1 MTNSQ
6 MYGQRLSNV
15 RNDHFSPLHD
25 EPSPPK
31 DEATEQPRVG
41 PTDRRT
47 DGPKNC
53 VASAPANASAP
64 LRDLVMTF
72 VTFCQQDCDCV
83 YAFDDLL
90 FSALWTSASQK
101 ESIRVSAF
109 FSLSFHFFFFLFF
122 SFSYCVSHSLVRH
135 KFSALFSSSHPV
147 FTSVEHILSGRL
159 IRIHRLG
166 VLFPGAFVPAY
177 TRIMR

>member
-15 RNDHFSPLHD
+15 RDDHFSPLHD

-41 PTDRRT
+41 WT

-109 FSLSFHFFFFLFF
+109 FPYHFISFFFFLF
-122 SFSYCVSHSLVRH
+122 SFSYCVS
-135 KFSALFSSSHPV
+135 
-147 FTSVEHILSGRL
+147 
-159 IRIHRLG
+159 
-166 VLFPGAFVPAY
+166 FPGQ
-177 TRIMR
+177 T